1 MGEAVPIGELLKPIK
16 AKYEAELQN
25 RKRQQG
31 ENMTPLEKILGR
43 LDGVKKAGKGYTALC
58 PAHDDRN
65 PSLSI
70 READDGRVL
79 VHCHAGC
86 CTEGVLGAVGYT
98 MKDIMPESEG
108 TPFDRLT
115 GFETCQRVN
124 VSTQYKT
131 ANEAIGSLNRGK
143 PSKYWTY
150 YNAELEPVS
159 VVGRWD
165 RDNGKDIRPVFK
177 NGTGWRVGAMEAPR
191 YLYQLPSIEESN
203 VVFVVE
209 GEKVAEALGI
219 LGLIATTSQGGS
231 NAATKTD
238 WTPLAGKEVVI
249 LPDNDE
255 AGQRYASDVLDKL
268 GQVEPLPRVKVVQL
282 EGLPDKGDAFDYIA
296 KYDQDPEACKV
307 SIEQAVEATPYVEL
321 QAMVEE
327 PVVPP
332 FPTHALPEPLQE
344 FVSRQGEA
352 LGCPDVFL
360 ALPVLAVTS
369 TAIGNTYRVQVR
381 EGWQEPCIVWTLVVG
396 HSGTMKTIAHE
407 KAIEPLDKYQGEA
420 FAEYE
425 NELRTF
431 ETMHEEWE
439 QDNAKRK
446 KNTTTFSVASQEP
459 EEPTVERVVVSDTTM
474 EALARTLSENPRG
487 VLVDRDEASGW
498 FESLNQYKAGGDD
511 GSKFLELFR
520 GKAFTVDR
528 VTRKTLHVNK
538 PFVSFCGT
546 IQPSTLRRTMTK
558 RNRDNGTMAR
568 FLITFPES
576 PPKQWNNCTTSLP
589 ATEAYNQLIR
599 GLLANQQRMDDFGKP
614 EPTVV
619 PLSEEAM
626 EVFKPWFDKHN
637 KGLQGQPENIR
648 ATWSKLEAYVPRL
661 AMLFCLVREP
671 ATAPATVDVGSVQ
684 RAIEVVDWFKEEALR
699 IESLVDMDEETE
711 NLQALVDLIR
721 GNAGSMSPRELQRK
735 GPRYGKTSR
744 NAEQWLEKV
753 VEAGYGRW
761 ENRKQERGPATKCV
775 ILARDSQN
783 DRSKTKEVS

>member
-1 MGEAVPIGELLKPIK
+1 
-16 AKYEAELQN
+16 
-25 RKRQQG
+25 
-31 ENMTPLEKILGR
+31 MTPLDKMKDR
-43 LDGVKKAGKGYTALC
+43 LEGWKKSGEGYTALC

-70 READDGRVL
+70 RESEDGKLL

-86 CTEGVLGAVGYT
+86 CTEGVLDAVGLT
-98 MKDIMPESEG
+98 IKDIMPESKG

-165 RDNGKDIRPVFK
+165 SDNGKDIRPVFK

-191 YLYQLPSIEESN
+191 YLFQLPSIDESN

-209 GEKVAEALGI
+209 GEKVAEAFGN

-231 NAATKTD
+231 NAAGKTD

-255 AGQRYASDVLDKL
+255 AGQRYVSDVLDKL
-268 GQVEPLPRVKVVQL
+268 EQVSPLPRVKVVQL
-282 EGLPDKGDAFDYIA
+282 DGLPDKGDAFDYIA
-296 KYDQDPEACKV
+296 KYGQEQEACKV
-307 SIEQAVEATPYVEL
+307 AIEQAVEATQYVEW
-321 QAMVEE
+321 QAMEE
-327 PVVPP
+327 EQTVPP
-332 FPTHALPEPLQE
+332 FPAHALPEPLQE
-344 FVSRQGEA
+344 FVRRQGEA

-360 ALPVLAVTS
+360 VLPVLAVTS
-369 TAIGNTYRVQVR
+369 TAIGNTYRVQVW
-381 EGWQEPCIVWTLVVG
+381 EGWQEPCVVWTLVVG

-420 FAEYE
+420 FAKHET
-425 NELRTF
+425 ELRTF
-431 ETMHEEWE
+431 ETLHEDWE
-439 QDNAKRK
+439 QDNARRK
-446 KNTTTFSVASQEP
+446 KNPTTFSAPEP
-459 EEPTVERVVVSDTTM
+459 EPVEPTVERVVVSDTTM

-528 VTRKTLHVNK
+528 VSRKTLRVNK

-546 IQPSTLRRTMTK
+546 IQPSSLRYTMTK

-568 FLITFPES
+568 FLIAFPES
-576 PPKQWNNCTTSLP
+576 PPKQWNDCTTSLP
-589 ATEAYNQLIR
+589 AAEAYERLVR
-599 GLLANQQRMDDFGKP
+599 RLVENQQRMDDFEKP

-619 PLSEEAM
+619 PLSEEAK
-626 EVFKPWFDKHN
+626 EVFKAWYNNHN
-637 KGLQGQPENIR
+637 KELDGQPENIR

-661 AMLFCLVREP
+661 ALLFCLVGDP
-671 ATAPATVDVGSVQ
+671 ATPPATVDMNSVQ
-684 RAIEVVDWFKEEALR
+684 RAIEVVDWFKKEALR

-711 NLQALVDLIR
+711 NLQRLVDLIR
-721 GNAGSMSPRELQRK
+721 SNGGSMSPRELQRK
-735 GPRYGKTSR
+735 SPRYGKTSR
-744 NAEQWLEKV
+744 KAEQWLEKV
-753 VEAGYGRW
+753 IEAGYGRW
-761 ENRKQERGPATKCV
+761 ENRKKERGPATRCV
-775 ILARDSQN
+775 ILASSSQN
-783 DRSKTKEVS
+783 DRSKTKEVA